1 MGMDGGFENVIYID
15 FYIGKYRYRLSKDE
29 KRPKMPTT
37 PEPLVFGRVYP
48 RRYLEN
54 DGQSKLLLLGK
65 QSDQDIRQ

>member
-1 MGMDGGFENVIYID
+1 
-15 FYIGKYRYRLSKDE
+15 
-29 KRPKMPTT
+29 MPTT

-65 QSDQDIRQ
+65 QSDQDIRNNFVDVSSLVYRLLD